1 MRETKRN
8 YQEQNEQLE
17 GHGIV
22 SGPEPTTEEIQRR
35 FDQAYGRMQ
44 SGRRAET
51 AARSGSS
58 G

>member
-1 MRETKRN
+1 MSENRRN

-22 SGPEPTTEEIQRR
+22 SGPEPTTEEIQQR

-44 SGRRAET
+44 SGRRDET
-51 AARSGSS
+51 SRQD
-58 G
+58 